1 MHLKDLIPTALLIH
15 NSTFKTAWIV
25 IGFILQET
33 IEEPKFVDLHAASQ
47 MWCWLKMNSLIL
59 LAFNLEWYVKKELI
73 SSILGLSRVVKSS
86 KFLCDPKSTYPA
98 FSYQNPY
105 LNNS

>member
-15 NSTFKTAWIV
+15 NSTLKTAWIV

-47 MWCWLKMNSLIL
+47 M
-59 LAFNLEWYVKKELI
+59 
-73 SSILGLSRVVKSS
+73 
-86 KFLCDPKSTYPA
+86 
-98 FSYQNPY
+98 
-105 LNNS
+105 

>member
-33 IEEPKFVDLHAASQ
+33 IEEPKFVML
-47 MWCWLKMNSLIL
+47 
-59 LAFNLEWYVKKELI
+59 VKDEQFD
-73 SSILGLSRVVKSS
+73 SAG
-86 KFLCDPKSTYPA
+86 F
-98 FSYQNPY
+98 
-105 LNNS
+105 